1 MKRELWLGNQ
11 AKPEIAEDL
20 EKHCYNCASYETG
33 ENCTCTVGNHENW
46 TPRKEAETITYN
58 MEVDS
63 GVNTLG
69 GEGRGQHTAPSLL
82 AYAQELLNEAKLHN
96 IKVALMIK
104 KIDEFM
110 EEVKP

>member
-1 MKRELWLGNQ
+1 MDTLYPKSN
-11 AKPEIAEDL
+11 EIEQDL

-33 ENCTCTVGNHENW
+33 ENCTCTAGNHENW

-69 GEGRGQHTAPSLL
+69 GEGRGQHTAPSKSADYWRGYGDALDAVIERL
-82 AYAQELLNEAKLHN
+82 QETSKRYSH
-96 IKVALMIK
+96 
-104 KIDEFM
+104 DR
-110 EEVKP
+110 